1 MVNSR
6 AIGNKT
12 QRELIKHL
20 KGQGW
25 RVSKV
30 ETGNMYSKERD
41 AFGLFDLLCIN
52 NTKLMLAQVTTNCP
66 HVHRNY
72 KDFSED
78 HRISGVEYE
87 QWVWYSRRGWKRFI
101 YREGKMK
108 IVDYRKP
115 SKKKKKK
122 STKKS

>member
-1 MVNSR
+1 MNSR

-41 AFGLFDLLCIN
+41 AFGLFDLICIN
-52 NTKLMLAQVTTNCP
+52 YDKLMLVQVTTNNP
-66 HVHRNY
+66 HVHRNF
-72 KDFSED
+72 KEFSTEYD
-78 HRISGVEYE
+78 IDNVLYE
-87 QWVWYSRRGWKRFI
+87 QWVWYSRKGWKRFR
-101 YREGKMK
+101 YQKGKMR
-108 IVDYRKP
+108 IWDYRKER
-115 SKKKKKK
+115 KKKKKNSK
-122 STKKS
+122 QN